1 MKLDLERLRE
11 MHPALPSATADA
23 YAHRAALAL
32 GRRHVPGVAAPVT
45 LDAESLVVT
54 LSW

>member
-1 MKLDLERLRE
+1 MKRNRERLRE

-32 GRRHVPGVAAPVT
+32 GRRQAPGVAAPVT
-45 LDAESLVVT
+45 RDAEQLIQKRA
-54 LSW
+54 